1 MSFYNMFPFLDII
14 FITFLLFVY
23 IALASLRLIEIRV
36 NVCVDVINVVCPGN
50 NGKCINNK
58 EKLL

>member
-1 MSFYNMFPFLDII
+1 MFPFLDII